1 MIIQRKLSRA
11 LKKTLVSGKVNVI
24 YGARRVGK
32 TFFMKQLL
40 TELNLEYIW
49 LNGEVPETQDLIS
62 KRNLNDFENLIGK
75 NEIVIID
82 EAQEVPHIGKAL
94 KLMVDTFPHI
104 KVLVSGSS
112 AFDLNN
118 NLGEPLVGRAYWYE
132 MFPLAQ
138 LELNAIENLI
148 ETKQKLN
155 ERLVYGSYPELYLI
169 EGFKEKEQ
177 YMRELANAY
186 LLKDIIA
193 FDGIRNSDRIMD
205 LLKLLAFQLGKE
217 VSLQELG
224 QQLSMSKN
232 TVEKYIDLLE
242 KVYILKKIGGFSR
255 NLRKEITKTA
265 RYYFW
270 DNGVRNAVIGDFRAL
285 ENRNDV
291 GELWENYL
299 MTERLK
305 KNKYTQSYIESYF
318 WRTYDQQEIDCVE
331 VKADSLSAYEFKWN
345 QTKAKFPKAFREA
358 YPESTFEVISRE
370 NYLGFIG

>member
-186 LLKDIIA
+186 LLKDIMA

>member
-1 MIIQRKLSRA
+1 MIIQRKLSA
-11 LKKTLVSGKVNVI
+11 AVKKTLVSGKVNVI

-49 LNGEVPETQDLIS
+49 LNGEVPETQELIG
-62 KRNLNDFENLIGK
+62 KRNLNDFENLIGDK
-75 NEIVIID
+75 EILIID
-82 EAQEVPHIGKAL
+82 EAQEVPNIGKAL
-94 KLMVDTFPHI
+94 KLLVDEFP
-104 KVLVSGSS
+104 KVKILVSGSS

-132 MFPLAQ
+132 MYPLAQ
-138 LELNAIENLI
+138 MELGTIENLI
-148 ETKQKLN
+148 ETKQKLG
-155 ERLVYGSYPELYLI
+155 ERLVYGSYPELYFT
-169 EGFKEKEQ
+169 EGLHEKEH
-177 YMRELANAY
+177 YMRDVANAY
-186 LLKDIIA
+186 LLKDMIA
-193 FDGIRNSDRIMD
+193 FDGIRNSGKVMD

-224 QQLSMSKN
+224 KQLGMSKN

-242 KVYILKKIGGFSR
+242 KVYILKRIGGFSR

-270 DNGVRNAVIGDFRAL
+270 DNGVRNAVIGDFRPLAS
-285 ENRNDV
+285 RNDI
-291 GELWENYL
+291 GQLWENYL
-299 MTERLK
+299 MAERLK
-305 KNKYTQSYIESYF
+305 KNKYNQTYTETYF

-331 VKADSLSAYEFKWN
+331 VNAEKLATYEFKWS
-345 QTKAKFPKAFREA
+345 TGKAKFPKAFSEA

-370 NYLGFIG
+370 NYLWFVG

>member
-186 LLKDIIA
+186 LLKDIMA

-299 MTERLK
+299 MTE
-305 KNKYTQSYIESYF
+305 
-318 WRTYDQQEIDCVE
+318 
-331 VKADSLSAYEFKWN
+331 
-345 QTKAKFPKAFREA
+345 
-358 YPESTFEVISRE
+358 
-370 NYLGFIG
+370 

>member
-1 MIIQRKLSRA
+1 MIIQRKLSA
-11 LKKTLVSGKVNVI
+11 AVKKTLVSGKVNVI

-49 LNGEVPETQDLIS
+49 LNGEVPETQGLIS
-62 KRNLNDFENLIGK
+62 KRNLNDFENLIGDK
-75 NEIVIID
+75 EILVID
-82 EAQEVPHIGKAL
+82 EAQEVPNIGKAL
-94 KLMVDTFPHI
+94 KLLVDEFP
-104 KVLVSGSS
+104 KVKILVSGSS

-132 MFPLAQ
+132 MYPLAQ
-138 LELNAIENLI
+138 MELATIENLI
-148 ETKQKLN
+148 ETQQKLG
-155 ERLVYGSYPELYLI
+155 ERLVYGSYPELYLTDGLR
-169 EGFKEKEQ
+169 EKEK
-177 YMRELANAY
+177 YMRDLANAY

-193 FDGIRNSDRIMD
+193 FDGIRNSGKVMD

-224 QQLSMSKN
+224 KQLGMSKN

-242 KVYILKKIGGFSR
+242 KVYILKRIGGFSR

-270 DNGVRNAVIGDFRAL
+270 DNGVRNAVIGDFRPL
-285 ENRNDV
+285 ESRNDI

-299 MTERLK
+299 MAERLK
-305 KNKYTQSYIESYF
+305 KNKYNQTYAETYF

-331 VKADSLSAYEFKWN
+331 VKAEKLATFEFKWS
-345 QTKAKFPKAFREA
+345 TGKAKFPKAFSEA

-370 NYLGFIG
+370 NYLGFVG